1 MSVFI
6 QFIILSSGCSILQHP
21 SLDRWAAGL
30 PPVSTGVCTA
40 DIGPAVVQGLD
51 CRLQSAVTAVQTSSP
66 PFPRQINNGVRGLAE
81 GYKETAGSGKYLD
94 IQIITFQGREKDE
107 ICFTIIKVP
116 PASPCEAPK
125 ITFQVVELRVT
136 TVPGQSV
143 RTRSPDWTPR
153 GATLDLDNALNFFF
167 AQFTIKSSQSIFSLI
182 SFFNLNV

>member
-1 MSVFI
+1 MEIRHV
-6 QFIILSSGCSILQHP
+6 SIYLVYNSLKWVQHP

-94 IQIITFQGREKDE
+94 IQITFCREKDE

-125 ITFQVVELRVT
+125 ITF
-136 TVPGQSV
+136 
-143 RTRSPDWTPR
+143 
-153 GATLDLDNALNFFF
+153 
-167 AQFTIKSSQSIFSLI
+167 
-182 SFFNLNV
+182 